1 MHGIFV
7 MYSWSPTTKKGIH
20 ETTEYLELFLRN
32 LLLGEHNSL
41 QNRTLMVCSH
51 QNQRIKS
58 SKEIYKSVHFWPFG
72 YHVCIGYKTIQG
84 IGVVEGNEREKKSLN
99 RFRDLVRESIGLN
112 LDNDCLCCFVY
123 ELEMEAL

>member
-7 MYSWSPTTKKGIH
+7 MRSCVPTTKKVVH

-32 LLLGEHNSL
+32 LLLGEHNLL
-41 QNRTLMVCSH
+41 QNRTLMVYSH
-51 QNQRIKS
+51 QKQRVKS

-84 IGVVEGNEREKKSLN
+84 FGVVEGNKRKKSLN
-99 RFRDLVRESIGLN
+99 RFRDLVRESIDLN